1 MDKRRYLLKKRR
13 NSYRT
18 SRNVIFSFK
27 YAISGLNYCIKY
39 ERNFKIQ
46 VFLGIFSIF
55 LSLFLQFTTIENV
68 VLSATIFSVL
78 ILELLNTS
86 IENIVDLLVDQEFS
100 QLAKIAKDSAAA
112 AVFLASI
119 NSIFVALYLFV
130 PKIKLLFINL

>member
-1 MDKRRYLLKKRR
+1 MDNRRYLLKKRR

-18 SRNVIFSFK
+18 SRNLIFSFK

-46 VFLGIFSIF
+46 LFLGILSVC
-55 LSLFLQFTTIENV
+55 LSLFLHFTTIENII
-68 VLSATIFSVL
+68 LFATIFYVL

-86 IENIVDLLVDQEFS
+86 IENIVDLLVDQKFS
-100 QLAKIAKDSAAA
+100 ELAKIAKDSAAG